1 MYEFTQDDRRRGG
14 IASGETR
21 RRKKTLRETAQT
33 LLAMQAP
40 DSIVERFQEL
50 GMEKGDTFQTA
61 IALAMLNDSMSGKST
76 APAMV
81 SNLVRLLGEDTIR
94 FEMTDGFDDS
104 ARKMDEWFKEAQKE
118 FAEEHKKEASK

>member
-1 MYEFTQDDRRRGG
+1 MYEFSQDDRRRGG

-33 LLAMQAP
+33 LLAMEAP
-40 DSIVERFQEL
+40 DNIVERFQEL

-81 SNLVRLLGEDTIR
+81 SNLVRLLGEDVTR
-94 FEMTDGFDDS
+94 FELSTEFDES
-104 ARKMDEWFKEAQKE
+104 AQKLDEWFQEAQKQY
-118 FAEEHKKEASK
+118 AEEHKNK